1 MSSEKVDIIQQ
12 TKDNMIV
19 SYSQMIASMTQQSAM
34 FMQKTLAKLGD
45 DDADCY
51 EVLGKNMEGVKKLAD
66 ANQYILDK
74 SIESFDKLKQ
84 LSES

>member
-1 MSSEKVDIIQQ
+1 MASEKVDIVQQ

-34 FMQKTLAKLGD
+34 FMQRTLAKLSD
-45 DDADCY
+45 DNVDCY
-51 EVLGKNMEGVKKLAD
+51 EILEKNMEGVKKLAD

-74 SIESFDKLKQ
+74 SIESFEKIKN